1 MVGSGRVFTLYT
13 TPLSANGRKPLA
25 LCHALA
31 LEPEIRLVNVYA
43 GEGRSPEFLAINP
56 LGKVPALVDGGFRL
70 VESNALLVYIAEQHG
85 GSRFF
90 AAEPRARAEI
100 LRWLF
105 WEASAWQ
112 PALSAVL
119 APCVGHRL
127 APQHVPAPS
136 APPDWRSPQL
146 APLLAHL
153 DAELARRAFLC
164 GSELTIADLSVAGM
178 TTYFRQAGFPAGA
191 WPNLSAWLARI
202 EALEAWKSSSDP
214 LWR

>member
-1 MVGSGRVFTLYT
+1 MFTLYT

-25 LCHALA
+25 LAHALG

-43 GEGRSPEFLAINP
+43 GEGRSPAFLAISP
-56 LGKVPALVDGGFRL
+56 LGKIPALVDGDFAL
-70 VESNALLVYIAEQHG
+70 LESNAMLVYVAEQYG
-85 GSRFF
+85 GSRFWS
-90 AAEPRARAEI
+90 ADPRARAGI

-112 PALSAVL
+112 PALSTVL

-127 APQHVPAPS
+127 LPGVLPAPS
-136 APPDWRSPQL
+136 APPDWKDPQL
-146 APLLAHL
+146 APLLALL
-153 DAELARRAFLC
+153 DAELARSAFLC

-178 TTYFRQAGFPAGA
+178 TTYFRFAGFPGA
-191 WPNLSAWLARI
+191 DWPNLGSWLARI
-202 EALEAWKSSSDP
+202 EALEAWKASSDP